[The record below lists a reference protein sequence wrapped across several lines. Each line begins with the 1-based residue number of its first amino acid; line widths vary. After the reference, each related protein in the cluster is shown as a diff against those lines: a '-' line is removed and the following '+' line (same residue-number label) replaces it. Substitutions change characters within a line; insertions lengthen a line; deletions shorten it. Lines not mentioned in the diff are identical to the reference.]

1 MVVETEREVER
12 MDEDWVVLILEAK
25 ELGITK
31 ESVQDFLKQKDV
43 KERLIESR

>member
-12 MDEDWVVLILEAK
+12 MDEDWVALILEAK

>member
-1 MVVETEREVER
+1 VVVETERKVER
-12 MDEDWVVLILEAK
+12 MDEDWVALILEAK